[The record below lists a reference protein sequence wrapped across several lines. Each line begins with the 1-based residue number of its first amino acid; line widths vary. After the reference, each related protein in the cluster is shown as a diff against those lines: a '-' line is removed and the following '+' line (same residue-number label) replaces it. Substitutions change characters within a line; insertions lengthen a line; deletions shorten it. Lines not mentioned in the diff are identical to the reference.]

1 MFLIDT
7 ITVIPSRMAR
17 KLVSSWLLRSK
28 ISRKTSVR
36 NRMVRLRSGH
46 GTWVPLLLVPVPMSA
61 MTKQAGQAA
70 RELSARI

>member
-7 ITVIPSRMAR
+7 ITVIPSRIAR

-36 NRMVRLRSGH
+36 NRMDSD
-46 GTWVPLLLVPVPMSA
+46 LLLVM
-61 MTKQAGQAA
+61 AA
-70 RELSARI
+70 ATGAALPRGRNTIGPP

>member
-7 ITVIPSRMAR
+7 ITVIPSRIAR

-36 NRMVRLRSGH
+36 NRMV
-46 GTWVPLLLVPVPMSA
+46 SA
-61 MTKQAGQAA
+61 
-70 RELSARI
+70 SYC

>member
-7 ITVIPSRMAR
+7 ITVIPSRIAR

-36 NRMVRLRSGH
+36 SLMEQGSY
-46 GTWVPLLLVPVPMSA
+46 LLGPQPPGPHLPPAQGSDW
-61 MTKQAGQAA
+61 AA
-70 RELSARI
+70 